1 MKSANNKLYL
11 DKNNNITGSGLV
23 KVNAFIDNKAKQLC
37 YYLRGFWGNQIAYS
51 ELELFFWDI
60 LEEWSQVDYDLTQP
74 YSSKERAFWHL
85 LHQMHFWD
93 AEKLMYDDELIEELQ
108 SCANYLEGKGVCPA
122 HCVGI
127 RP

>member
-1 MKSANNKLYL
+1 MKV
-11 DKNNNITGSGLV
+11 DV
-23 KVNAFIDNKAKQLC
+23 FINEKSRQLC
-37 YYLRGFWGNQIAYS
+37 FYLRGFWNHDIAYT

-60 LEEWSQVDYDLTQP
+60 LEEWSQVEYDLAQP

-93 AEKLMYDDELIEELQ
+93 VEKLMHDQEIIDELQ
-108 SCANYLEGKGVCPA
+108 RCASYLEGHGTCPQD
-122 HCVGI
+122 CVGI